1 MESDWLTVDDVA
13 SYLKVSKRTVYRWTD
28 EGRLKKYKVGR
39 FNRYKKSEVDQVVEV
54 GGQDSKTD

>member
-13 SYLKVSKRTVYRWTD
+13 SYLKVSKRTIYRWTT

-54 GGQDSKTD
+54 GGQE